1 MQNLF
6 PPKKI
11 NSSGVLLFFI
21 LFMPALGFGQEIDLK
36 NDLLLADSIA
46 KEQIPAIEKRAYIY
60 KHQPKTFLNSNPV
73 SLLFGGS
80 LYVYQNHFSQHLS
93 ASCLYHPSCSDFG
106 KKAVQE
112 FGLIKGTFLSLDRL
126 NRCNRIAATDL
137 NPAEIDTEMHRF
149 HDPVILYK

>member
-1 MQNLF
+1 MPNLF
-6 PPKKI
+6 LLNKI
-11 NSSGVLLFFI
+11 YSSGVLFVFLLLPI
-21 LFMPALGFGQEIDLK
+21 LGFGQEIDLK
-36 NDLLLADSIA
+36 NDLLLTDSIA
-46 KEQIPAIEKRAYIY
+46 KENIPASDKRAYIY

-106 KKAVQE
+106 KQAVQE

-137 NPAEIDTEMHRF
+137 NPAEIDREKHRF